1 MLRCDCVFLLHLLVL
16 VRCGTIVFSLQAFSA
31 VLQKARRAL
40 KRQDQRV
47 EPKELFEALQ
57 LPYNLDMNC
66 DASGLLLSGLKDRI
80 HPLVRGQT
88 DNGEAG
94 LIPDSIPLIVQR
106 LAFSQN
112 NLEGHNCCVGIC
124 VSVWE
129 SLMKQENLVCPFASL
144 MTTSRSKTSLIV
156 ACGLVGQAKAHF

>member
-16 VRCGTIVFSLQAFSA
+16 VRCGTIVFFA
-31 VLQKARRAL
+31 VLEKARRAL

-47 EPKELFEALQ
+47 EPRKLFEVLK
-57 LPYNLDMNC
+57 LPYNLDLSYEG
-66 DASGLLLSGLKDRI
+66 SGYLAMGLRRRI
-80 HPLVRGQT
+80 EPLVKRQT

-94 LIPDSIPLIVQR
+94 LIDDSTPLIVKR

-112 NLEGHNCCVGIC
+112 DLEGHNCCVGIC

-129 SLMKQENLVCPFASL
+129 SLMEQADLVCPFASL

-156 ACGLVGQAKAHF
+156 ACGLVGQAKAWF